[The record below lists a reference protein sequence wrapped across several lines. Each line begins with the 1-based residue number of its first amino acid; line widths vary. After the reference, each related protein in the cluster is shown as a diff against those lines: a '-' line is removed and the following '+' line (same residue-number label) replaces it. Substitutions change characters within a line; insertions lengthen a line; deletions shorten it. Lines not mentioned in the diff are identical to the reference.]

1 MRKRFS
7 IQNKMV
13 MIMVSL
19 AMLPVLVMG
28 CICARQSE
36 NIVIDKVNSL
46 CSKNLEIASW
56 QFKAKF
62 DVILSTLQQIPKNQI
77 VLEAA
82 EKEAYSEEAFNVFQN
97 QIHQELYDPTYLLSL
112 SNPFIYALIFKN
124 GNCYTSHDYAGI
136 DNNAVVQQR
145 LEEQDWYQKLKNSR
159 YSQHS
164 LQIGEN
170 VLYSSGGEQVYFA
183 SNIMVDNHNEGVA
196 VIGISKYYLCQML
209 RHFKMTSGSYL
220 NLTTR
225 SGDIWLSS
233 DGEPMNLDVGEISNG
248 TKVLWREEEYL
259 LWHSSIDTY
268 GSGESWDLHMLVPI
282 SDYYEDASQL
292 VKLTVF
298 MVLVTCVLIVLM
310 IMYTRRWL
318 LQPIMRLSDGMNRVQ
333 RGDMTTQVAITT
345 EDELGDLCAGFNT
358 MVKTIDAS
366 VHQIKSDEQK
376 KHDLELRILQEQI
389 NPHFVKNTLTTIRRM
404 ADMKGA
410 MGISR
415 ALGAFISMVEYSF
428 HRSDP
433 IVKLKDEL
441 AYLEQFIYLQKIRYQ
456 NMFDYETNIPE
467 ELLDAQLPKMILQ
480 PIVENSVLHGVVE
493 KEGGG
498 KIRIDAETQN
508 DELWLHIWD
517 NGVGMTKEQVAGIM
531 ERMEE
536 DPRTR
541 KNVHIGLQNVRS
553 RLHMIYGAR
562 HDIQIDSQPDVYSHI
577 LLRIPLQFD
586 GGDLHGKHEN
596 CID

>member
-1 MRKRFS
+1 
-7 IQNKMV
+7 
-13 MIMVSL
+13 
-19 AMLPVLVMG
+19 
-28 CICARQSE
+28 
-36 NIVIDKVNSL
+36 
-46 CSKNLEIASW
+46 
-56 QFKAKF
+56 
-62 DVILSTLQQIPKNQI
+62 
-77 VLEAA
+77 
-82 EKEAYSEEAFNVFQN
+82 
-97 QIHQELYDPTYLLSL
+97 
-112 SNPFIYALIFKN
+112 
-124 GNCYTSHDYAGI
+124 
-136 DNNAVVQQR
+136 
-145 LEEQDWYQKLKNSR
+145 
-159 YSQHS
+159 
-164 LQIGEN
+164 
-170 VLYSSGGEQVYFA
+170 
-183 SNIMVDNHNEGVA
+183 
-196 VIGISKYYLCQML
+196 
-209 RHFKMTSGSYL
+209 
-220 NLTTR
+220 
-225 SGDIWLSS
+225 
-233 DGEPMNLDVGEISNG
+233 
-248 TKVLWREEEYL
+248 
-259 LWHSSIDTY
+259 
-268 GSGESWDLHMLVPI
+268 
-282 SDYYEDASQL
+282 
-292 VKLTVF
+292 
-298 MVLVTCVLIVLM
+298 M

-318 LQPIMRLSDGMNRVQ
+318 LQPIMRLSAGMNRVQ

-345 EDELGDLCAGFNT
+345 DDELGDLCAGFNT
-358 MVKTIDAS
+358 MVKTIDAN

-415 ALGAFISMVEYSF
+415 ALGAFISMVDYSF

-456 NMFDYETNIPE
+456 NLFDYETNIPE

-498 KIRIDAETQN
+498 KIRIDAEAHN

-517 NGVGMTKEQVAGIM
+517 NGVGMTKEQIAAIM
-531 ERMEE
+531 DRMEE

-541 KNVHIGLQNVRS
+541 ENVHIGLQNVRS

-577 LLRIPLQFD
+577 LLRIPLRFD